1 MKKGFTLI
9 EVMIAI
15 VILGIILLALVQG
28 VIIGI
33 RHNAYLAHKKIAV
46 ELAQNKI
53 NELTSLS
60 GKAITP
66 GSENRTIQPVIYTIT
81 WTANATSSPSG
92 KKIQVTVSWQE
103 MGKNHTVTLTTW
115 KRD

>member
-9 EVMIAI
+9 EVMVAI
-15 VILGIILLALVQG
+15 VILGIILLALTQG

-33 RHNAYLAHKKIAV
+33 RHNAYLEHKKIAT

-60 GKAITP
+60 NSAITN
-66 GSENRTIQPVIYTIT
+66 GIENKVISPLTYTIS
-81 WTANATSSPSG
+81 WTVTSTTAPTG
-92 KKIQVTVSWQE
+92 RNIQVTVSWQE
-103 MGKNHTVTLTTW
+103 MGQIYSVTLTTW
-115 KRD
+115 KRG